1 MTEASGISYRY
12 KYLPFSDGAL
22 EIIKSGTIKFTSP
35 LEFND
40 PFDSRPYITP
50 ESIELIFSER
60 PDLFKRAGKE
70 LGLSPAKRL
79 QSKGK
84 LLTTLRKNV
93 LSGNF
98 QHNLLKDTGI
108 VCLSR
113 AALNI
118 LMWSHYADSHR
129 GFVVEFAIPKFG
141 TRQDAKQAVDLLVSF
156 PVVYRTKR
164 PHVSLGSNGD
174 FRNIEESILTKSV
187 DWEYEAEERVI
198 GYYRKPGIYKYQS
211 ERVLSSIVAGTLMGE
226 DNYKRLNEILI
237 ERNRQYGAS
246 VNLYRA
252 TLNSDSYGITVPNH
266 PRLGA

>member
-1 MTEASGISYRY
+1 MAEVSNISYRY
-12 KYLPFSDGAL
+12 KYLPFNDGSL

-50 ESIELIFSER
+50 ESIESIFTSR
-60 PDLFKRAGKE
+60 PDLFKRTGEE

-79 QSKGK
+79 QSKEK
-84 LLTTLRKNV
+84 LIRKLRENV
-93 LSGNF
+93 LSGNY

-113 AALNI
+113 TALNI

-129 GFVVEFAIPKFG
+129 GFVVEFAIPKMG

-174 FRNIEESILTKSV
+174 FRHVEESILTKSV
-187 DWEYEAEERVI
+187 DWEYEDEERVI
-198 GYYRKPGIYKYQS
+198 GYERKPGIYKYES
-211 ERVLSSIVAGTLMGE
+211 DRVLSSIVAGTLMHD
-226 DNYKRLNEILI
+226 DNYNRLNEILI
-237 ERNRQYGAS
+237 ERNKQYGTS
-246 VNLYRA
+246 VQLYRA
-252 TLNSDSYGITVPNH
+252 ILNSDSYGLTVPNH
-266 PRLGA
+266 PRLGE